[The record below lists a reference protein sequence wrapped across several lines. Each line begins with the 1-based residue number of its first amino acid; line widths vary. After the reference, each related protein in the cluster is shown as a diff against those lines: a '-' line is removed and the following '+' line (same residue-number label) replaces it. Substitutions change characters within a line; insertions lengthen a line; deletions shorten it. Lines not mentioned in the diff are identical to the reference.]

1 MTFSGQ
7 QAGSYI
13 LLERIGMGGMAEV
26 FRAASRGVEGFERP
40 VAIKRILPNLA
51 ADEEFVKM
59 FVDEAKIAVQLQHPN
74 IVEIFDLAREDDELF
89 IAMEYVHGKD
99 LRAILDK
106 VQGPEGRRGRIPVEI
121 AVHVTARVCDALQH
135 AHFAHSPS
143 GQRLGIIHRDISPQ
157 NVIVSYDG
165 EVKVTDFGLAKAAG
179 RAVQTQAGVVKGK
192 LAYMSPEQLRGQ
204 AIDQRSDVYGVGI
217 LLWEML
223 TGVRLFLGKNDQE
236 TLRRVYNAQVPTPR
250 SVRPELHPELEAIV
264 LRALARDVADR
275 YASAEEMQE
284 ELTSYLYGVGP
295 ATSTPGVSAY
305 MRQLYPNADP
315 VPAPSS
321 HPPVA
326 TRGGRASLAAPDAAR
341 TARPRRDAQTTNA
354 PPRRRDGSSQLR
366 PDPIESLREPS
377 PRAPF
382 SLDDLEDLAEDG
394 AAAGPPPRRVTRAI
408 KPQADD
414 SSELVRTVL
423 QRAIAST
430 TAQTRPPPPRVEPS
444 LTDFE
449 EPTNRGYQAA
459 RAQPAPTA
467 TAAPAKEPSRSGPQ
481 GPVQVFRRPS
491 GSLSAPRVPSI
502 ESLIEEALAE
512 ENEPPHATHPQAQAY
527 VGPEPRSDTA
537 PQLETDEFE
546 EHPTMVGNQDELGEA
561 SWDSDVT
568 SPSHRRR

>member
-1 MTFSGQ
+1 VVS
-7 QAGSYI
+7 
-13 LLERIGMGGMAEV
+13 
-26 FRAASRGVEGFERP
+26 
-40 VAIKRILPNLA
+40 
-51 ADEEFVKM
+51 
-59 FVDEAKIAVQLQHPN
+59 
-74 IVEIFDLAREDDELF
+74 
-89 IAMEYVHGKD
+89 
-99 LRAILDK
+99 
-106 VQGPEGRRGRIPVEI
+106 
-121 AVHVTARVCDALQH
+121 
-135 AHFAHSPS
+135 HS
-143 GQRLGIIHRDISPQ
+143 
-157 NVIVSYDG
+157 
-165 EVKVTDFGLAKAAG
+165 
-179 RAVQTQAGVVKGK
+179 
-192 LAYMSPEQLRGQ
+192 
-204 AIDQRSDVYGVGI
+204 
-217 LLWEML
+217 
-223 TGVRLFLGKNDQE
+223 
-236 TLRRVYNAQVPTPR
+236 R
-250 SVRPELHPELEAIV
+250 SVRPALHPELEAIV

-512 ENEPPHATHPQAQAY
+512 ENETPHATHPQAQAY